1 MCPLE
6 IARSANETALELCW
20 LLALP
25 SFLSQGWW
33 HEYKNV
39 YCCGSDSPE
48 SSSKKIIFSLVFL
61 FPHPLSPLRP
71 QAFFLKQPGR
81 GVFCRHHRVAPLAP
95 SGRHYRT
102 QLVQSPNPPL
112 PTCPPGPC
120 RLRKDSWGS
129 PAGWPDPRGAA
140 MHRAGNFNKAIGAT
154 LFNDLPCNV
163 HKGLLQLS
171 TDTAF

>member
-6 IARSANETALELCW
+6 IAHSANETALELCW

-61 FPHPLSPLRP
+61 FPHPVSPLRP
-71 QAFFLKQPGR
+71 QAFFLK
-81 GVFCRHHRVAPLAP
+81 H
-95 SGRHYRT
+95 
-102 QLVQSPNPPL
+102 
-112 PTCPPGPC
+112 
-120 RLRKDSWGS
+120 
-129 PAGWPDPRGAA
+129 
-140 MHRAGNFNKAIGAT
+140 
-154 LFNDLPCNV
+154 LFSV
-163 HKGLLQLS
+163 
-171 TDTAF
+171 